1 LGEENDRR
9 NEKKG
14 HGMKAILR
22 YPLMTA
28 LTLIFALT
36 SAPAVAEEMVFVTG
50 GMSPPYAY
58 QEDGKVVGMDTDVL
72 IRFCESKGISPQF
85 RALPWKRSLA
95 EAQDGRVHG
104 IFSLFRS
111 DERDQFLY
119 YPETPINSV
128 RTVVIGRKAD
138 NLTINSLE
146 DLRGLRVGVLH
157 AYKYGPEFDDMTGLN
172 KIFCRDKREL
182 ITLLDRERV
191 DVTMDAAD
199 VFNFKVREYGF
210 NRAKF
215 EILHQVRTNPIFVAF
230 SKAGLGERGQ
240 ELATEFSA
248 FFQKLEES
256 GELEKIRDDYR

>member
-1 LGEENDRR
+1 
-9 NEKKG
+9 
-14 HGMKAILR
+14 MKHFR
-22 YPLMTA
+22 HFRA
-28 LTLIFALT
+28 LSLLVVIGALS
-36 SAPAVAEEMVFVTG
+36 SAPAMAEKMIFVTG
-50 GMSPPYAY
+50 GMSAPYVY
-58 QEDGKVVGMDTDVL
+58 LENDQIVGMDTEVL

-85 RALPWKRSLA
+85 RALPWKRALA
-95 EAQDGRVHG
+95 EAQQGRIQG

-119 YPETPINSV
+119 FPETPINSV
-128 RTVVIGRKAD
+128 RTVVVGRKAD

-146 DLRGLRVGVLH
+146 GLKGLRVGVLH
-157 AYKYGPEFDDMTGLN
+157 AYKYGPEFDNMTGLN

-199 VFNFKVREYGF
+199 VFNFKVQEYGF

-240 ELATEFSA
+240 ELAAEFSA

>member
-1 LGEENDRR
+1 MKNSRQFRALALGV
-9 NEKKG
+9 
-14 HGMKAILR
+14 
-22 YPLMTA
+22 
-28 LTLIFALT
+28 LIGAVC
-36 SAPAVAEEMVFVTG
+36 SAPAMAEQMIFVTG

-58 QEDGKVVGMDTDVL
+58 QEEGKVVGMDTDVL
-72 IRFCESKGISPQF
+72 IRFCESKGIAPEF
-85 RALPWKRSLA
+85 RAVPWKRALI
-95 EAQDGRVHG
+95 EAQQGRIHG

-119 YPETPINSV
+119 FPETQINSV

-138 NLTINSLE
+138 NLTIDGLE
-146 DLRGLRVGVLH
+146 DLKGLRVAVLH
-157 AYKYGPEFDDMTGLN
+157 AYKYGPEFDDMAGLN
-172 KIFCRDKREL
+172 KIYCRDKREL

-210 NRAKF
+210 DRAKF

-240 ELATEFSA
+240 ELAAEFGD

-256 GELEKIRDDYR
+256 GELENIRDDYR